1 MRYVR
6 SAGPASAPGLG
17 TGRVA
22 VRGEGSARTHLDPHH
37 DALFLKDVSEQLALA
52 VLLVEGL
59 MEQDHAPDALADRVV
74 HGEED
79 FSELPSVLFRV
90 LHVDPLQAVSHGA
103 YGRAGKGSI
112 RSKPG
117 FLPHGLSDPH
127 REGQQDSSPS
137 SELQNSC
144 LCFVSLGCRSGRGWA
159 GHV

>member
-1 MRYVR
+1 MFR
-6 SAGPASAPGLG
+6 GLALPQPLG
-17 TGRVA
+17 WALGWVV

-59 MEQDHAPDALADRVV
+59 MEQDHAPDALANRVV

-79 FSELPSVLFRV
+79 FTELSSVLFCV

-103 YGRAGKGSI
+103 YGWAGKGSV
-112 RSKPG
+112 RSQPG
-117 FLPHGLSDPH
+117 FPPHH
-127 REGQQDSSPS
+127 
-137 SELQNSC
+137 QNSC
-144 LCFVSLGCRSGRGWA
+144 LFFVSFGCWAGRGRA